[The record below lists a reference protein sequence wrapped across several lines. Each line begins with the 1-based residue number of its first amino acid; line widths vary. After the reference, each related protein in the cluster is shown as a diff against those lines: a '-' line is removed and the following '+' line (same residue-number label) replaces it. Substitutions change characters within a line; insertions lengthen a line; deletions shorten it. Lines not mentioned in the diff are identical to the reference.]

1 VSSDPLE
8 FIACDA
14 LGVGEAQTIAAILA
28 AGDPWLT
35 LGYRADAL
43 ARGLQFTHPDLTRYL
58 AVRNGAI
65 QGLAVIRHP
74 WLRGAYIELFAVL
87 PGAQGQGVGRAV
99 LTFIERTYR
108 GRTPNLW
115 LLVSGFNSGARAFY
129 EKQGFR
135 PVGLLT
141 DLVIAGQDE
150 VLMRKVIQTH
160 PAPSRR
166 TLSAS
171 PAEHG
176 D

>member
-1 VSSDPLE
+1 LSSEPLE

-14 LGVGEAQTIAAILA
+14 LSAGEARTIAAILA
-28 AGDPWLT
+28 GSDPWLT
-35 LGYRADAL
+35 LGYSADAL
-43 ARGLQFTHPDLTRYL
+43 ARGLQLTHPDLTRYL

-65 QGLAVIRHP
+65 QGLVVVRYP

-99 LTFIERTYR
+99 LTFLERTYR
-108 GRTPNLW
+108 GRTLNLW
-115 LLVSGFNSGARAFY
+115 LLVSGFNAGARVFY

-150 VLMRKVIQTH
+150 VLMRKVIQAHSTAARQTP
-160 PAPSRR
+160 PA
-166 TLSAS
+166 
-171 PAEHG
+171 
-176 D
+176 